1 MACENYFLMH
11 AVINKCECK
20 KDSQGSLCGVG
31 MTRNLVCNQHIT
43 FCPLQKSLKLWLQQ
57 TKKDN
62 GECAEDYQ
70 KMRARLWLE
79 LPYSGLSN
87 PNWPTDSKQTS
98 CKHVTSVPQTLQA
111 YRQLSANDTKLLSD
125 NILRVITR
133 TVTYC
138 RKQ

>member
-1 MACENYFLMH
+1 
-11 AVINKCECK
+11 
-20 KDSQGSLCGVG
+20 
-31 MTRNLVCNQHIT
+31 
-43 FCPLQKSLKLWLQQ
+43 
-57 TKKDN
+57 
-62 GECAEDYQ
+62 
-70 KMRARLWLE
+70 MRARLWLE

-98 CKHVTSVPQTLQA
+98 CKHVKSVPQTVQA